1 MKKHLKRRTFILTCL
16 IAVLTLG
23 LIAPAGISLPG
34 IQAENVYAASS
45 YRTTNAAVN
54 MRESY
59 DTKSDVLT
67 VIPANTRVEYLNNT
81 QLGWL
86 HVRYNGKIG
95 WVYEEYFYGNS
106 SDTPSY
112 TPSSTVTPTAGYN
125 IIGVYTVAESLN
137 LRSSMSTASSAN
149 IIGLVPKGAQVGV
162 IRNYNNQWYEIL
174 YNGKTRGYIVGGH
187 FTTDTS
193 RMNNRSSSTQTYGKT
208 VKKVTRRWVKI
219 RSAMNLKS
227 TSVIRKLPKGTVLY
241 VLDRKPNNWYQVR
254 WNDIT
259 CYVLGGYFTNNNYK
273 EVTASRLN
281 LRSSKSTSRDSNI
294 ILTIPEGKK
303 VTVKKAYRN
312 SRWLRVKYNGVT
324 GYVKDGYFE

>member
-1 MKKHLKRRTFILTCL
+1 MKKHLKRRTFILACL

-34 IQAENVYAASS
+34 IQAENVYAAS
-45 YRTTNAAVN
+45 YKTTSAAVN
-54 MRESY
+54 MRERY
-59 DTKSDVLT
+59 DTNSNVLT
-67 VIPANTRVEYLNNT
+67 VVPANTRVQYFDY
-81 QLGWL
+81 QKGWYK
-86 HVRYNGKIG
+86 VSYNGKIG

-106 SDTPSY
+106 SGTPSY
-112 TPSSTVTPTAGYN
+112 TPSSTVTPSTTGDT
-125 IIGVYTVAESLN
+125 IIGVYTMAESLN

-149 IIGLVPKGAQVGV
+149 IIGLVPKGTQVGV
-162 IRNYNNQWYEIL
+162 IRNYSNQWYYIL
-174 YNGKTRGYIVGGH
+174 FNGRTKGYIVGGH

-193 RMNNRSSSTQTYGKT
+193 GMNNRSSSTQTYGKSVT
-208 VKKVTRRWVKI
+208 KVTRRWVKL

-227 TSVIRKLPKGTVLY
+227 TTIIRTLPKGTTLT
-241 VLDRKPNNWYQVR
+241 VLDRKPRNWYQVR
-254 WNDIT
+254 WGDVT
-259 CYVLGGYFTNNNYK
+259 GYVLGGYFTNNNYK

-303 VTVKKAYRN
+303 VTVKKAYRK